1 MDVLVL
7 IAVFVATVALLVATY
22 MFINRRR
29 LEAASDALGRL
40 AVTDQ
45 EQRAVSILKGAQV
58 GGAGLLG
65 RLLTGRLYTES
76 LADELRRAGLSM
88 SPANFV
94 QICFVA
100 VVSGAALGALL
111 ASPIFVVVLVVLG
124 GVGPFMWLKRRQR
137 KRLEEFQ
144 AQLPDAIDM
153 LVSAMKAGYSFQ
165 AAMNF
170 IGEETPTPLG
180 PEFTRFYDEQ
190 RLGIDVRSAL
200 LSLQARVDS
209 MDLKMFVTAVLV
221 QRESGGNLGE
231 VLANI
236 SDIMRERFALKGELE
251 TLTAESRLSA
261 RILAALPLL
270 VFLGMFALNP
280 AFMQPMLIQPVG
292 QVMLVLAGLSVIIGY
307 LVMVRI
313 ADIDV

>member
-1 MDVLVL
+1 MDLLVL
-7 IAVFVATVALLVATY
+7 LAVFVATVVLLVATY
-22 MFINRRR
+22 VFLNRRR
-29 LEAASDALGRL
+29 IEAANDALRRL
-40 AVTDQ
+40 AVT
-45 EQRAVSILKGAQV
+45 EEERHTVSILKGAQA

-65 RLLTGRLYTES
+65 RLLTGRSYTES
-76 LADELRRAGLSM
+76 LADELRRAGVAM

-94 QICFVA
+94 QLCFVTIFSGIA
-100 VVSGAALGALL
+100 VGFLLSGIVAAVFGALGAV
-111 ASPIFVVVLVVLG
+111 I
-124 GVGPFMWLKRRQR
+124 PFLWMKRRQR
-137 KRLEEFQ
+137 KRLEAFQ

-170 IGEETPTPLG
+170 IGEETPAPLG
-180 PEFTRFYDEQ
+180 PEFARFYDEQ

-200 LSLQARVDS
+200 ISLQTRVDS

-236 SDIMRERFALKGELE
+236 SDIMRERFALEGELE

-280 AFMQPMLIQPVG
+280 QFMRPMLQQSAG
-292 QVMLVLAGLSVIIGY
+292 QVMLMLAGISIALGY
-307 LVMVRI
+307 FVMVRI
-313 ADIDV
+313 ADVDV